1 MRSHSE
7 QISVLKIRGSSEPVK
22 NKMKLEDNM
31 HHQGFEVPLS
41 FTEGRIFFFPGKQS
55 KLNVSQFLFL
65 IAYVQSY
72 CFQELARWNMIG

>member
-7 QISVLKIRGSSEPVK
+7 QISVLKIRGSPEPVK

-31 HHQGFEVPLS
+31 HHQGFEVPS
-41 FTEGRIFFFPGKQS
+41 FTEGGIFFPGKQS